1 MTANDFLTCCAVM
14 TKAILLNDGAPEF
27 RGLREAAPEIFA
39 GESTRSPYE
48 RVLAYLNRLEGREG
62 FIYGNYS
69 PASLE
74 QCEYERMYFTRENA
88 RKIDDVRETIAEWS
102 GLLEEREEALLIADL
117 LFAVSA
123 VSNIAGTYG
132 CYIKP
137 LWLTPRRFTA
147 GGGGHTVWNCDAN
160 ELVGRVEAP
169 IIYADP
175 PYTKRQYSA
184 YYHILETIARNDRP
198 EIGGKTRLRNWKEHS
213 SRYCY
218 RRSAGKA
225 LEELLERAR
234 CQYFFLSYNSD
245 GQIPHEEIR
254 SIMARFGETRYWEV
268 PYKRY
273 KSNSAVSRKPPLTE
287 RLYLADL
294 RERRAALTRD
304 GGAH

>member
-1 MTANDFLTCCAVM
+1 
-14 TKAILLNDGAPEF
+14 
-27 RGLREAAPEIFA
+27 
-39 GESTRSPYE
+39 
-48 RVLAYLNRLEGREG
+48 
-62 FIYGNYS
+62 
-69 PASLE
+69 
-74 QCEYERMYFTRENA
+74 MYKRQ
-88 RKIDDVRETIAEWS
+88 
-102 GLLEEREEALLIADL
+102 LLEEREEALLIADL

-132 CYIKP
+132 CYIKFWKPKARQP

-198 EIGGKTRLRNWKEHS
+198 EIGGKTGLRNWKEHS